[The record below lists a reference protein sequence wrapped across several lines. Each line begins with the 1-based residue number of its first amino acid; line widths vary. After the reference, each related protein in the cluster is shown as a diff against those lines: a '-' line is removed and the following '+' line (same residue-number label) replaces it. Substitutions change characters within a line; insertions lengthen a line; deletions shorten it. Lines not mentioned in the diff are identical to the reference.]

1 MTAPTTRTL
10 DSIVV
15 PYFGQRPG
23 YPVGTSQHVGKTRID
38 RTQHEPL
45 PRTRRPCRSQCWA
58 LGLEWSPRAPGKGAS
73 RFRYLSLKSPSSAVM
88 TRGRMA
94 AVACRQSRRPRH
106 VVAFSASSMVAWPRV
121 AIGRMGLTVLAL
133 AAPLITITTIHRQG
147 SRCPTVRLAQ
157 VPPNPAIPPLASD
170 EMNRGEP
177 AGCPTPRG

>member
-1 MTAPTTRTL
+1 MSSSRTGRR
-10 DSIVV
+10 SSERV
-15 PYFGQRPG
+15 FGYGEVQDGARHRIAASGRP
-23 YPVGTSQHVGKTRID
+23 
-38 RTQHEPL
+38 
-45 PRTRRPCRSQCWA
+45 A
-58 LGLEWSPRAPGKGAS
+58 LGARVGPRDVCRLIHLVGRAVAIKDARPLLS

-106 VVAFSASSMVAWPRV
+106 VVAFSASSMVARPRV

-157 VPPNPAIPPLASD
+157 VPPNPAIPPPASD
-170 EMNRGEP
+170 EVSRGEP